1 MEHYII
7 NGLDKNIHNPD
18 TVTGEK
24 LMTPG
29 RSWNTL
35 RGSDDT
41 AMLSFNH
48 GHMIA
53 YFVERQAGDKHPAC
67 DLKSMSS
74 QAYVLSERGH
84 VQNIQFAS
92 DNYFIHIRAECLPQ
106 MRKDRKYK
114 LSLVLE
120 RQSNDITEAECECPA
135 GTAPTASCKH
145 IAALCYTLES
155 FCKRRQLPQLETC
168 TERLQTWNHP
178 RPRRVKPV
186 PVQQLKFQKL
196 EFDRQ
201 STTCVKPLSAAYDP
215 RPPLYQ
221 HDDDSKAVKTLYNKL
236 EGLGKACGFVHL
248 LRPVVDQTEFIQ
260 HNHTYAQLLG
270 EPPDTAVTRHSLVL
284 PEEGETL
291 SSVPEWEDMVCHK
304 KLLQL
309 TPEEIQATRKRQLGD
324 NKPIP
329 LGLMS
334 EDIE

>member
-1 MEHYII
+1 MDHYII

-18 TVTGEK
+18 SVTGEK
-24 LMTPG
+24 LLTPG
-29 RSWNTL
+29 VSWNAL
-35 RGSDDT
+35 RSSDDT

-53 YFVERQAGDKHPAC
+53 YFVERQTGDERPAS
-67 DLKSMSS
+67 DVKSMSS
-74 QAYVLSERGH
+74 HAYALSERGH
-84 VQNIQFAS
+84 VQNIQLAS
-92 DNYFIHIRAECLPQ
+92 DNYFIHIRGECLPQ

-145 IAALCYTLES
+145 IAALCYTLDS

-201 STTCVKPLSAAYDP
+201 STTRVKPLSAAYDP
-215 RPPLYQ
+215 RPPLYR
-221 HDDDSKAVKTLYNKL
+221 HDDRL
-236 EGLGKACGFVHL
+236 
-248 LRPVVDQTEFIQ
+248 
-260 HNHTYAQLLG
+260 
-270 EPPDTAVTRHSLVL
+270 
-284 PEEGETL
+284 
-291 SSVPEWEDMVCHK
+291 
-304 KLLQL
+304 
-309 TPEEIQATRKRQLGD
+309 
-324 NKPIP
+324 
-329 LGLMS
+329 
-334 EDIE
+334 